1 MEEDHSPKDARR
13 WPRRITLTLVVT
25 TIVLGLPNFLLAIA
39 HARADSEVGVMMYGF
54 PLFIG
59 LFYGSPVV
67 GIFAALWGLGLTKA
81 RRQGETIPGLELW
94 VFRGIAAALLLLL
107 LLLSEQYVRMARHFL
122 GL

>member
-1 MEEDHSPKDARR
+1 MDEDHSPKDARR

-25 TIVLGLPNFLLAIA
+25 PIVLGLPNFLLAIA
-39 HARADSEVGVMMYGF
+39 HARADSEVGVMLYGF

-59 LFYGSPVV
+59 LVYGGPVV
-67 GIFAALWGLGLTKA
+67 GVFTALWGFGLTKA

-94 VFRGIAAALLLLL
+94 CFRGIATVMVVLLW
-107 LLLSEQYVRMARHFL
+107 LLSGQYVRMAKSCV

>member
-1 MEEDHSPKDARR
+1 VEGDNSVEDKRR
-13 WPRRITLTLVVT
+13 WPRRITLALVVVP
-25 TIVLGLPNFLLAIA
+25 IVLALPKFLLAIA

-54 PLFIG
+54 PLFLG

-67 GIFAALWGLGLTKA
+67 AVFVVLWGLGLTKA

-107 LLLSEQYVRMARHFL
+107 LLLSEGYVRMARHVL

>member
-1 MEEDHSPKDARR
+1 MEEDHSPKDERR
-13 WPRRITLTLVVT
+13 WSRRITLTLVAA
-25 TIVLGLPNFLLAIA
+25 TIALGLPNFLLAMA

-67 GIFAALWGLGLTKA
+67 GVFAALWGFGLTKA

-94 VFRGIAAALLLLL
+94 CFRGIATVMVVLLW
-107 LLLSEQYVRMARHFL
+107 LLSGQYVRMAKSWF